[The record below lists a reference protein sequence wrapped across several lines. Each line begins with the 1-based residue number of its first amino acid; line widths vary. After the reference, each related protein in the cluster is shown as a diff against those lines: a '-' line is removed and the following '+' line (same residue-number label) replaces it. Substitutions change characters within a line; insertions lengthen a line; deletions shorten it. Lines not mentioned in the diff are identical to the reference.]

1 MSQENLISTT
11 IPAETLAAINTS
23 LATINTALANILL
36 FNLIADE
43 RKAMRVMGDKSIAFV
58 QKALEYAE
66 NNPALLPPY
75 LDLAEAKKDFV
86 LAHDLYGIQQ
96 QINILQR
103 AVEDTMMVAGSEAY
117 DTALIF
123 YNSVK
128 GASRVNVPGS
138 EAVYNDLQQ
147 RFAVKPQKNGS
158 KINRLRLFTGNHKRH
173 SCFRSGVSC
182 FNSPSSCF
190 ANTFSCSFSSMRCF
204 GSRKF

>member
-1 MSQENLISTT
+1 MSQENLISLT
-11 IPAETLAAINTS
+11 IPAETMATINTS
-23 LATINTALANILL
+23 LTALNAALANVLL
-36 FNLIADE
+36 FNLTADE

-75 LDLAEAKKDFV
+75 LDLPEAKKDFA
-86 LAHDLYGIQQ
+86 LAHDLYGILQ
-96 QINILQR
+96 QINTLQR

-117 DTALIF
+117 DAALIF

-147 RFAVKPQKNGS
+147 RFAVKPQKTAA
-158 KINRLRLFTGNHKRH
+158 K
-173 SCFRSGVSC
+173 
-182 FNSPSSCF
+182 
-190 ANTFSCSFSSMRCF
+190 
-204 GSRKF
+204 